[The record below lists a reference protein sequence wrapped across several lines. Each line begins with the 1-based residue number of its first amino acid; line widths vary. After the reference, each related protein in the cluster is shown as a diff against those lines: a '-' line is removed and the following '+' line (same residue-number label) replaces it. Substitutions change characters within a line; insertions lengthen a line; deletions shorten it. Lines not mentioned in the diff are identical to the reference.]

1 MALHPWLTK
10 DSPMRFLTGLI
21 LLVFLGALLVF
32 SLQNQG
38 AVEIR
43 FLERRVSFPLAGV
56 AVSAYVLGMLS
67 GWSLLRFLRRSVRAV
82 HEDSLAQSRRGTLSV

>member
-1 MALHPWLTK
+1 
-10 DSPMRFLTGLI
+10 MRFLTGLI

-32 SLQNQG
+32 ALQNQG

-82 HEDSLAQSRRGTLSV
+82 HEDSLAQSKHRTLSV